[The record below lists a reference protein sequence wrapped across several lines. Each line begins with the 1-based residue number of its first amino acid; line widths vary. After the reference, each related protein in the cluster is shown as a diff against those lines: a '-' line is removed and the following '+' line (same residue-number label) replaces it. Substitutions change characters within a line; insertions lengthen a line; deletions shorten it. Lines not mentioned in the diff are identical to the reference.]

1 VARFQMDSLM
11 RVRGRVRSPR
21 GISMAQLRDL
31 VRAKALV
38 RSVTR
43 AFGSKE
49 TVSARG
55 VVAVAEM
62 SSSRPRK
69 QLHPSHS
76 SHQIARKLS
85 SSAAVSP

>member
-1 VARFQMDSLM
+1 
-11 RVRGRVRSPR
+11 
-21 GISMAQLRDL
+21 MAQLRDL

-62 SSSRPRK
+62 ELVSAP
-69 QLHPSHS
+69 QAAPPEPQATLHIKWRGNFHL
-76 SHQIARKLS
+76 K
-85 SSAAVSP
+85 